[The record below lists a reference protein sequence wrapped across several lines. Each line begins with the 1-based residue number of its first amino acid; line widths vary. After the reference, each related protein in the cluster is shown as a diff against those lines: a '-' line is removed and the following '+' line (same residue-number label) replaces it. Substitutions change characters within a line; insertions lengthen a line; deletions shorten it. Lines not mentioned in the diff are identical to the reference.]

1 MEVPRNI
8 LTQFLKWCGVDQYT
22 DLNPEEKQTYNQ
34 WSDILGKDLTLADIT
49 AFIGEQRSKLLD
61 ELKEAVKKGEDRRA
75 LQITARIENYE
86 DLDAVIKA
94 PEHAKQDIVNHINR
108 LLESPKA

>member
-34 WSDILGKDLTLADIT
+34 
-49 AFIGEQRSKLLD
+49 
-61 ELKEAVKKGEDRRA
+61 
-75 LQITARIENYE
+75 
-86 DLDAVIKA
+86 
-94 PEHAKQDIVNHINR
+94 
-108 LLESPKA
+108 